1 MSNLIF
7 MPKSDLHPTEVVHSL
22 DNSDNNHS
30 KNTIV
35 GSPNTV
41 LFDNPTR
48 YLFNYIFR
56 TKS

>member
-1 MSNLIF
+1 
-7 MPKSDLHPTEVVHSL
+7 MPRSDLHLTEVVHGL

-41 LFDNPTR
+41 LFDNLTR
-48 YLFNYIFR
+48 YLFNYIFH